1 MYSKKNLLIMVF
13 IFTIFLLPS
22 TDALYELGSNTNT
35 SEKQKIPKLESGR
48 TNDLESDADLKGRTE
63 ENKGNFVMVN

>member
-1 MYSKKNLLIMVF
+1 MYSKKNLLITVF

-35 SEKQKIPKLESGR
+35 YEKQKVLKLESGR
-48 TNDLESDADLKGRTE
+48 TNELEQC
-63 ENKGNFVMVN
+63 